1 MRYECFNNAVSMM
14 KEMNHW
20 VKLLTVVMV
29 GMFPPKQTRRLTGL
43 GKTDL
48 FQPVKGKWE
57 SGPFWGRGKC

>member
-1 MRYECFNNAVSMM
+1 
-14 KEMNHW
+14 MNDEGNESL
-20 VKLLTVVMV
+20 KLLTVVMV